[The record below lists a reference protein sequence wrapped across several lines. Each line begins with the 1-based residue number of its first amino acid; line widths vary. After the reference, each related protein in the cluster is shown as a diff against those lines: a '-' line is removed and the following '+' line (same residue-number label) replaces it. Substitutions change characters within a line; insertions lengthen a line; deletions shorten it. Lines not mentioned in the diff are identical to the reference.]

1 MAQRKAQI
9 IIDVDDRSL
18 IELNDE
24 IKQLETS
31 IQSLKVGTKE
41 WQAANVKLGD
51 LKTKFQAATNE
62 ARKLQG
68 QVEKIS
74 GAEQLRSIA
83 KLGAGMVGTFTAVS
97 GSIKLLGINAEAF
110 DEMTAKATTLMS
122 IMGGLNQISE
132 TFSKQNLAGLASLGK
147 GFTTLVKTV
156 KTASTAMKAALIS
169 TGIGA
174 LVVGVGLLIA
184 NWDKLKNLVSGAN
197 KERIKAAENDLSLF
211 NNILK
216 QSEARLNADREAL
229 TLIKEK
235 NKYNYN
241 AYEVARQ
248 EFELAGAEAIVAAHR
263 INVLREENDLID
275 VKLSSG
281 KKIKEEEEKELKRQ
295 KEINRELIRGLEFS
309 HSIAAIKLLEA
320 ERYMHI
326 AERVHEI
333 NEQIRKNELAI
344 TRMSAELY
352 KQNDVYLLQIENI
365 DLQIESINKIR
376 NIQGEITKENQDQ
389 IDILKAQ
396 RDALEE
402 QERIRLQILFKEIDQ
417 LGYERSLQDAISDN
431 AETYKEINRF
441 LSERIDY
448 FEGLN
453 KGHEDEINA
462 IKNEYD
468 LYVKLRKER
477 EELVNF
483 DKKGLDIFNEK
494 YAATVRM
501 NIAYNDIRENLKEQ
515 LDIQRLDKGLFI
527 DKINLAAEEI
537 GYAERLYQ
545 ATLGKLN
552 NEKVVLSLKKESAV
566 QTIKEIEW
574 SEKIVQNQ
582 LKYYETQLR
591 IAQYDY
597 DHAESLE
604 EQKVKLEEL
613 MAVEAKIDELTA
625 QSLDNQQAIVD
636 AKRDIQNVDEEIL
649 KTEQDINAAAQDK
662 LNTEKE
668 VTEELAKQAEWHERA
683 NDFLNQYAQ
692 EIQAVRDILMNS
704 MALMAGLQERK
715 ADEAQERIDELQEQ
729 LNELDKQEE
738 ERYSRLDE
746 YEELLKDAN
755 GQRYDELLAL
765 IELEQNAKINS
776 ENEIETQRA
785 AIEAKIKDEENKKLA
800 AEARAAEWRKAAALV
815 DAVVQGALAVIKAL
829 PNVFLAAATGVA
841 AATGA
846 ATIAA
851 QKTPD
856 IPEGYAIGGFT
867 PKTAS
872 NDTPVGVVHG
882 NEYVA
887 PAFVTQ
893 SAEAQSHIAA
903 LERQRMRGYATGGA
917 VMPATNT
924 TSTDYIDYE
933 RLGAVILNGLKTMP
947 NPVVSVLKINEAQ
960 REVAVTKKL
969 AGL

>member
-1 MAQRKAQI
+1 
-9 IIDVDDRSL
+9 
-18 IELNDE
+18 
-24 IKQLETS
+24 
-31 IQSLKVGTKE
+31 
-41 WQAANVKLGD
+41 
-51 LKTKFQAATNE
+51 
-62 ARKLQG
+62 
-68 QVEKIS
+68 
-74 GAEQLRSIA
+74 
-83 KLGAGMVGTFTAVS
+83 
-97 GSIKLLGINAEAF
+97 
-110 DEMTAKATTLMS
+110 
-122 IMGGLNQISE
+122 MGGLNQISE
-132 TFSKQNLAGLASLGK
+132 TFSKQNMAGLASVGK

-156 KTASTAMKAALIS
+156 KGASTAMKAALIS

-184 NWDKLKNLVSGAN
+184 NWDKLIGLLDRSG
-197 KERIKAAENDLSLF
+197 KKRIKDAEKEQQLAEG
-211 NNILK
+211 ILK
-216 QSEARLNADREAL
+216 QFEARTQANQQAL
-229 TLIKEK
+229 ELVKEQ
-235 NKYNYN
+235 NKYAKTNN
-241 AYEVARQ
+241 
-248 EFELAGAEAIVAAHR
+248 ELATAAAKLAEQQLNNAIDDVNLNRRKQVA
-263 INVLREENDLID
+263 L
-275 VKLSSG
+275 
-281 KKIKEEEEKELKRQ
+281 EKENELMEA
-295 KEINRELIRGLEFS
+295 EIAGNRKLTELEKSALRDKITANEETIRGLVLQTQTLNQ
-309 HSIAAIKLLEA
+309 KVVEA
-320 ERYMHI
+320 ELYQKI
-326 AERVHEI
+326 AGRIAIITEK
-333 NEQIRKNELAI
+333 IRENELQI

-352 KQNDVYLLQIENI
+352 KQNDVYLKQVENINLQIAA
-365 DLQIESINKIR
+365 LSKIR
-376 NIQGEITKENQDQ
+376 NKQGEITKENQDQ
-389 IDILKAQ
+389 IDLLYAQ

-453 KGHEDEINA
+453 KGHQDEINA
-462 IKNEYD
+462 IENEYD
-468 LYVKLRKER
+468 IYVKLRKER

-582 LKYYETQLR
+582 LKYYETQLQ
-591 IAQYDY
+591 IAQYNL
-597 DHAESLE
+597 DHATSLE
-604 EQKVKLEEL
+604 EQKVRLEEITAL
-613 MAVEAKIDELTA
+613 EAKLDELTA

-649 KTEQDINAAAQDK
+649 KTEQDINAAAKEKAD
-662 LNTEKE
+662 TEKE
-668 VTEELAKQAEWHERA
+668 VTEELKQQAEWHERA

-692 EIQAVRDILMNS
+692 EIQAVRDV
-704 MALMAGLQERK
+704 LMASMEMMAAFQDRK
-715 ADEAQERIDELQEQ
+715 ADEAQERIDELNEQ
-729 LNELDKQEE
+729 LNELEE
-738 ERYSRLDE
+738 NEDERNSKLKDYYD
-746 YEELLKDAN
+746 LLKDAN
-755 GQRYDELLAL
+755 GERYDELMRMIAQEEAAN
-765 IELEQNAKINS
+765 IAAQ
-776 ENEIETQRA
+776 ENENDKRLE
-785 AIEAKIKDEENKKLA
+785 IEAQIKDEENKKLA
-800 AEARAAEWRKAAALV
+800 AEARAAKWRKASALV

-829 PNVFLAAATGVA
+829 PNVFLAVATGVA
-841 AATGA
+841 AAAGI

-856 IPEGYAIGGFT
+856 IPEGYATGGFT
-867 PKTAS
+867 PKTAK
-872 NDTPVGVVHG
+872 NDTPVGIVHG
-882 NEYVA
+882 NEYIA

-903 LERQRMRGYATGGA
+903 LERQRMRGYATGGM
-917 VMPATNT
+917 VMPTTNT

-933 RLGAVILNGLKTMP
+933 RLGAVILQGMKTLP
-947 NPVVSVLKINEAQ
+947 NPVVSVSAINQAQ
-960 REVAVTKKL
+960 ANVAVTKKL
-969 AGL
+969 AGLGRGKN

>member
-1 MAQRKAQI
+1 MAQRKAEI
-9 IIDVDDRSL
+9 IIEVDDRSL
-18 IELNDE
+18 VELNDE
-24 IKQLETS
+24 IKQLEKS
-31 IQSLKVGTKE
+31 IQSLKVGTVE
-41 WQAANVKLGD
+41 WNNANKKLGD
-51 LKTKFQAATNE
+51 LKTKFNAATNE
-62 ARKLQG
+62 AKKLQNVV
-68 QVEKIS
+68 QDIS

-83 KLGAGMVGTFTAVS
+83 KLGAGLVGTFTAVS
-97 GSIKLLGINAEAF
+97 GSLKMLGINSEAF

-132 TFSKQNLAGLASLGK
+132 TFSKQNMAGLASVSK

-156 KTASTAMKAALIS
+156 KGASTAMKAALIS

-275 VKLSSG
+275 AKLSSG

-545 ATLGKLN
+545 STLGKLN
-552 NEKVVLSLKKESAV
+552 NEKVVLSLKKESAI
-566 QTIKEIEW
+566 QTIKELEW

-582 LKYYETQLR
+582 LKYYETQLQ
-591 IAQYDY
+591 IAQYNL
-597 DHAESLE
+597 DHATSLE
-604 EQKVKLEEL
+604 EQKVRLEEITAL
-613 MAVEAKIDELTA
+613 EAKLDELTA

-649 KTEQDINAAAQDK
+649 KTEQEIDAAAQDK

-668 VTEELAKQAEWHERA
+668 VTEELAKQAEFHERA
-683 NDFLNQYAQ
+683 NDFLNQYAE

-704 MALMAGLQERK
+704 MEMMAAFQDRK
-715 ADEAQERIDELQEQ
+715 ADEAQERIDELTEQ
-729 LNELDKQEE
+729 LNELEE
-738 ERYSRLDE
+738 NEDERNSKLKDYYD
-746 YEELLKDAN
+746 LLKDAN
-755 GQRYDELLAL
+755 GERYDELMRL
-765 IELEQNAKINS
+765 IAQEEAANIAAQ
-776 ENEIETQRA
+776 ENEDKTRQD
-785 AIEAKIKDEENKKLA
+785 IEARIKDEENKKLA
-800 AEARAAEWRKAAALV
+800 AEARAAKWRKAAAMV
-815 DAVVQGALAVIKAL
+815 DAIVQGALAVIKAL

-841 AATGA
+841 AAVGV

-856 IPEGYAIGGFT
+856 VPEGYASGGFT
-867 PKTAS
+867 KKSAS
-872 NDTPVGVVHG
+872 NKEVAGVVHA

-903 LERQRMRGYATGGA
+903 LERQRMRGYATGGV

-924 TSTDYIDYE
+924 ANTDYIDYE
-933 RLGAVILNGLKTMP
+933 RLGAVILQGMKTMP

-960 REVAVTKKL
+960 REVKVTKSA